1 MFGFII
7 IRKLFDIS
15 CISDHVQ
22 PISKPL
28 YLVSVVILWLPG
40 LCRNIHVVTWSV
52 PAQSCIIMWSP
63 GLCRNIPAQSC
74 VHPSL
79 CKNMPAEPPFDLCA
93 CSCISYLVGYLKPDL
108 CKS

>member
-1 MFGFII
+1 MFGFFI

-28 YLVSVVILWLPG
+28 SVVLAEYSHFVVTWSVLEIPALSCVHPG
-40 LCRNIHVVTWSV
+40 LCRN
-52 PAQSCIIMWSP
+52 
-63 GLCRNIPAQSC
+63 
-74 VHPSL
+74 
-79 CKNMPAEPPFDLCA
+79 MPAEPELFDLCA
-93 CSCISYLVGYLKPDL
+93 CSYMSYLVGYLKPDL